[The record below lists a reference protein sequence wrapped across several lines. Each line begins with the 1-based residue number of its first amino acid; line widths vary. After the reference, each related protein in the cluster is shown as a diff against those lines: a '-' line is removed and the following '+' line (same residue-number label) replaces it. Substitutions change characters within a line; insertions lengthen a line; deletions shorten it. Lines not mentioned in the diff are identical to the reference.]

1 MNKKLIIMTAAAG
14 LVSFAGAL
22 TFAWLTKPAPAGGRE
37 ISQESTVADQ
47 GAELTLGQPE
57 AFAGTIG
64 GKMKKT
70 MTEKQLKSLVYDIRA
85 KMQEYS
91 DKLESLRVREQRLQM
106 AHNLVKNDIEELNN
120 LRIELASTVAKL
132 RSERD
137 KLLKSRVEIAQAE
150 KANLMLIAATYD
162 KMKAEGASKILTNLS
177 KIQIGK
183 GNNLDDAVKILH
195 YMTERTRAKLLA
207 ELTTSEPQLAALLC
221 QRLKQII
228 VEE

>member
-1 MNKKLIIMTAAAG
+1 MNKKLIIMIAAAG
-14 LVSFAGAL
+14 LVSFAGAF

-37 ISQESTVADQ
+37 ISQESIAGQ

-57 AFAGTIG
+57 AFAGTIS
-64 GKMKKT
+64 GKMKRV

-85 KMQEYS
+85 KMQEYG
-91 DKLESLRVREQRLQM
+91 DKLKSLRVREQRLQM
-106 AHNLVKNDIEELNN
+106 AHNLVKNDIDELNN

-150 KANLMLIAATYD
+150 KANLILIAATYD
-162 KMKAEGASKILTNLS
+162 KMKAEGASEILANLS
-177 KIQIGK
+177 KMQIGSRS
-183 GNNLDDAVKILH
+183 NNLDDAVKILH
-195 YMTERTRAKLLA
+195 YMGERTRAKLLA

-221 QRLKQII
+221 QRLKRII
-228 VEE
+228 EEE